1 MIENHLYC
9 QVTDVNAKLLPC
21 LLAIT
26 LTGCDRT
33 EVTLSFTPEMA
44 SFSNEFDFD
53 PLRGPVKDFTQ
64 TLINEQGEVTK
75 RVSGTLSEEGCF
87 DSLELL
93 DLENN
98 TVVALVLD
106 ANYYRDA
113 QTLEK
118 RVRLQGKCQLAELPS
133 AGVSWETDDNGF
145 VVKASSKQMK
155 MKMEYRYDGQGY
167 PLGKTT
173 ISNDKTLSVTAT
185 PSKDPIKKLDY
196 TAITLLNNQQVG
208 NIRQTCEYDSHANPV
223 DCQLIIVDE
232 GEKPA
237 VERVYTIKNTID
249 YY

>member
-1 MIENHLYC
+1 MIENHLYSL
-9 QVTDVNAKLLPC
+9 VTVVKYKLLPC
-21 LLAIT
+21 LLAIF

-53 PLRGPVKDFTQ
+53 PL
-64 TLINEQGEVTK
+64 
-75 RVSGTLSEEGCF
+75 
-87 DSLELL
+87 ELL

-113 QTLEK
+113 ETLEK

-145 VVKASSKQMK
+145 VIKASSKQMQ
-155 MKMEYRYDGQGY
+155 MEYRYDDQGY

-173 ISNDKTLSVTAT
+173 KSNDKTLSVSAT
-185 PSKDPIKKLDY
+185 PSTDPIKKLDY
-196 TAITLLNNQQVG
+196 TAVTLLNNQRVG
-208 NIRQTCEYDSHANPV
+208 NVKQSCEYDSHANPV

-232 GEKPA
+232 GVKPA

>member
-1 MIENHLYC
+1 
-9 QVTDVNAKLLPC
+9 
-21 LLAIT
+21 
-26 LTGCDRT
+26 
-33 EVTLSFTPEMA
+33 
-44 SFSNEFDFD
+44 
-53 PLRGPVKDFTQ
+53 
-64 TLINEQGEVTK
+64 
-75 RVSGTLSEEGCF
+75 

-113 QTLEK
+113 ETLEK

-145 VVKASSKQMK
+145 VIKASSKQMQ
-155 MKMEYRYDGQGY
+155 MEYRYDDQGY

-173 ISNDKTLSVTAT
+173 KSNDKTLSVSAT
-185 PSKDPIKKLDY
+185 PSTDPIKKLDY
-196 TAITLLNNQQVG
+196 TAVTLLNNQRVG
-208 NIRQTCEYDSHANPV
+208 NVKQSCEYDSHANPV

-232 GEKPA
+232 GVKPA

>member
-1 MIENHLYC
+1 MIENHLYSL
-9 QVTDVNAKLLPC
+9 VTVVKYKLLPC
-21 LLAIT
+21 LLAIF

-64 TLINEQGEVTK
+64 TLMDEQGEVTK

-106 ANYYRDA
+106 ANYYR
-113 QTLEK
+113 
-118 RVRLQGKCQLAELPS
+118 
-133 AGVSWETDDNGF
+133 ETDDNGF
-145 VVKASSKQMK
+145 VIKASSKQMQ
-155 MKMEYRYDGQGY
+155 MEYRYDDQGY

-173 ISNDKTLSVTAT
+173 KSNDKTLSVSAT
-185 PSKDPIKKLDY
+185 PSTDPIKKLDY
-196 TAITLLNNQQVG
+196 TAVTLLNNQRVG
-208 NIRQTCEYDSHANPV
+208 NVKQSCEYDSHANPV

-232 GEKPA
+232 GVKPA

>member
-1 MIENHLYC
+1 MIENHLYS
-9 QVTDVNAKLLPC
+9 QVTVVKYKLLPC
-21 LLAIT
+21 LLAIL

-64 TLINEQGEVTK
+64 TLMDEQGEVTK

-98 TVVALVLD
+98 TLVALVLD

-113 QTLEK
+113 ETLEK

-145 VVKASSKQMK
+145 VIKASSKC
-155 MKMEYRYDGQGY
+155 RW
-167 PLGKTT
+167 
-173 ISNDKTLSVTAT
+173 
-185 PSKDPIKKLDY
+185 
-196 TAITLLNNQQVG
+196 
-208 NIRQTCEYDSHANPV
+208 NIDMMIRGIRWV
-223 DCQLIIVDE
+223 
-232 GEKPA
+232 KPRK
-237 VERVYTIKNTID
+237 VTIKHYLSAPRHQRTRSKN
-249 YY
+249 

>member
-1 MIENHLYC
+1 MIENHLYSL
-9 QVTDVNAKLLPC
+9 VTVVKYKLLPC
-21 LLAIT
+21 LLAIF

-64 TLINEQGEVTK
+64 TLMDEQGEVTK

-113 QTLEK
+113 ETLEK

-145 VVKASSKQMK
+145 VIKASSKQMQ
-155 MKMEYRYDGQGY
+155 MEYRYDDQGY
-167 PLGKTT
+167 PLGKTC
-173 ISNDKTLSVTAT
+173 L
-185 PSKDPIKKLDY
+185 LY
-196 TAITLLNNQQVG
+196 TSDA
-208 NIRQTCEYDSHANPV
+208 A
-223 DCQLIIVDE
+223 DE
-232 GEKPA
+232 
-237 VERVYTIKNTID
+237 
-249 YY
+249 

>member
-33 EVTLSFTPEMA
+33 EVTLSVTPEMA
-44 SFSNEFDFD
+44 SFS
-53 PLRGPVKDFTQ
+53 
-64 TLINEQGEVTK
+64 INEQGEVTK

-145 VVKASSKQMK
+145 VVKASSKQ